1 MRYGII
7 LVGAAVLVGCKKEA
21 PKAPP
26 PEVLVT
32 PVAQQD
38 VPVGIEAVGQTKGS
52 EEVEIRPRV
61 SGYLKSVNF
70 KEGQPIK
77 KGDLLYE
84 IDPQPFEAAVSQAK
98 GQLGQAQAA
107 LAKANADVARYRP
120 LVEQKAVSKQ
130 ELDNALAAQQNGEA
144 SVEAAK
150 GAMQEAQVNLSYCRI
165 SSPTDGIAGINAVSV
180 GNLVG
185 PNNQAALTTVSKVDP
200 IRVPVAVSEKD
211 YLELQR
217 RSAERRAKG
226 DTTRRPIELVLAD
239 GSVHP
244 YPGPIR
250 AMQSRVDPTTGTMT
264 VEVEFPNPEKIL
276 RAGQF
281 ARIRAV
287 SDVLHGALVVPQ
299 RAIEDLQGIKRVYV
313 VGAGDSVQVRTVTLG
328 PVSGNL
334 QVVQSGVQAGD
345 RVIVEG
351 IQRVRPGVVVVPKPA
366 PAAGD
371 TTHAP
376 TAPGATPAAADTTHK
391 AVTP

>member
-1 MRYGII
+1 MRYSIVLIAG
-7 LVGAAVLVGCKKEA
+7 AVLVGCKKEA

-32 PVAQQD
+32 PVVQQD
-38 VPVGIEAVGQTKGS
+38 VPIGIEAVGQTKGS

-61 SGYLKSVNF
+61 SGYLKAVNF

-77 KGDLLYE
+77 KGDLLYQ

-98 GQLGQAQAA
+98 GQMGQAQAA

-150 GAMQEAQVNLSYCRI
+150 GALQEAQVNLSYCRI
-165 SSPTDGIAGINAVSV
+165 SSPTDGIAGINNVSV

-185 PNNQAALTTVSKVDP
+185 PNDPKALTTVSKVDP
-200 IRVPVAVSEKD
+200 IRVPVAISEKD

-217 RSAERRAKG
+217 RSVERRAKG
-226 DTTRRPIELVLAD
+226 DTTRRPIQLVLAD
-239 GSVHP
+239 GSTHP
-244 YPGPIR
+244 FPGHIR

-264 VEVEFPNPEKIL
+264 VEVEFPNPDHIL

-281 ARIRAV
+281 ARIRSV
-287 SDVLHGALVVPQ
+287 SDILHGALVVPQ
-299 RAIEDLQGIKRVYV
+299 KAIEDLQGIKRVYV
-313 VGAGDSVQVRTVTLG
+313 VGAGDSVQVHTVTIG
-328 PVSGNL
+328 PASGDL
-334 QVVQSGVQAGD
+334 QVIQSGVQAGD

-376 TAPGATPAAADTTHK
+376 TGSGAPQAPPDTTHK
-391 AVTP
+391 PATP